1 LVIGYRLSVDYAK
14 MRNKLVNKLRG
25 KNVLLLLAALFFLL
39 GSCDKERS
47 YPFRIINN
55 SNYDITFLSFS
66 FAVDGDDL
74 SVNAYDTTENFI
86 LSYEQ
91 RFRISPKLIGVSM
104 DDFVGMG
111 NFNAIY
117 SDPIPFSKKDLDDA
131 LNTIVITST
140 ENADTI
146 WFHLT
151 LN

>member
-1 LVIGYRLSVDYAK
+1 MGKKI
-14 MRNKLVNKLRG
+14 VNKLRG

-55 SNYDITFLSFS
+55 SNYDISLLSFY
-66 FAVDGDDL
+66 FVVDGDDL
-74 SVNAYDTTENFI
+74 SVNANDTTENFI
-86 LSYEQ
+86 LSYEK
-91 RFRISPKLIGVSM
+91 RFRVMPKLIGVSM
-104 DDFVGMG
+104 DDFVGIN
-111 NFNAIY
+111 NFNTVQ
-117 SDPIPFSKKDLDDA
+117 SSPLPFSNKDLNDA

>member
-1 LVIGYRLSVDYAK
+1 LELHRCVAPKRFV
-14 MRNKLVNKLRG
+14 
-25 KNVLLLLAALFFLL
+25 FLL

-55 SNYDITFLSFS
+55 SNYDISLLSFY
-66 FAVDGDDL
+66 FTVDGDDL
-74 SVNAYDTTENFI
+74 SVNANDTTENFI
-86 LSYEQ
+86 LSYER
-91 RFRISPKLIGVSM
+91 RFRAMPKLIGVSM
-104 DDFVGMG
+104 DDFVGIN
-111 NFNAIY
+111 NFNTVQ
-117 SDPIPFSKKDLDDA
+117 SSPLPFSNKDLNDD